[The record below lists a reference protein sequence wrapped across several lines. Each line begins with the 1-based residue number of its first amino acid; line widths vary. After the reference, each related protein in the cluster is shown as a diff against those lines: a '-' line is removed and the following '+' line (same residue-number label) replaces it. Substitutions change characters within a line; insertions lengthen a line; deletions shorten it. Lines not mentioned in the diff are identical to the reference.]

1 MRQSAVDEDVDGYAA
16 TTSGVYRRLILAER
30 SNLEPR
36 YTPLPVERRDK
47 AELLPYKSRPGL
59 LVLCPALHLGP

>member
-1 MRQSAVDEDVDGYAA
+1 MRQSAVDEDVDGYDA